1 MSKYESEIEL
11 DNHPSAKSTR
21 SKKKSKVNR
30 HKFLN
35 RLLMILL
42 IGSVAGYSLYSYFKN
57 PTELVQLRFGTV
69 QLTSKHAG
77 IILRDEVVVY
87 SMNAGVFTPEVLDG
101 ERVKKNQRIGALVV
115 DEKVASK
122 TDDSPTAEAPSVIP
136 DVIGTQPVLV
146 DQKTLETEARGI
158 YDTLIQALKGKRF
171 IEAENMKKELNFKLD
186 RLKRLKEESSAN
198 AFYLQANRTGS
209 VGSQSASTGQTIPIQ
224 AIESGLVTYY
234 FDQMEAQLH
243 YENRYKIMFEQLFKS
258 EIPTQNRQTLG
269 AKPKEALFKIVSPEV
284 WYLACQIGLNEFDL
298 FKREAKVTVQLGTEQ
313 VEARVE
319 ETFASGQDG
328 VLILRLTQQA
338 SMMHNQRKVAVTL
351 VRDEVKGLLM
361 PKDSLVKKDGQDGVY
376 SVNRNRQVVF
386 KPVQIIASKE
396 SDYIVIEGHFTRV
409 NDKGE
414 TIQIQTLQ
422 EGEQI
427 LRTIGNRV
435 EGDILE

>member
-1 MSKYESEIEL
+1 MPKNQSQFESDSNRSTNKIPSK
-11 DNHPSAKSTR
+11 R
-21 SKKKSKVNR
+21 KSKVNR
-30 HKFLN
+30 HKFFN
-35 RLLMILL
+35 RLLMLLL
-42 IGSVAGYSLYSYFKN
+42 IGSVIGYGLYSYFKS
-57 PTELVQLRFGTV
+57 PTELVHLRYGTV
-69 QLTSKHAG
+69 QLTSNHAG
-77 IILRDEVVVY
+77 VILRDEVVVY

-101 ERVKKNQRIGALVV
+101 ERVKKNQRIGAMLIS
-115 DEKVASK
+115 EKPPA
-122 TDDSPTAEAPSVIP
+122 AEGLQATQTPSVLP
-136 DVIGTQPVLV
+136 DVIAAQPVLV
-146 DQKTLETEARGI
+146 DQKTLEGEARAI
-158 YDTLIQALKGKRF
+158 YVTMIDALKSRRF
-171 IEAENMKKELNFKLD
+171 VEAENMKKELNFKLD

-209 VGSQSASTGQTIPIQ
+209 VGSQNATSGQTIPIQ
-224 AIESGLVTYY
+224 AIESGLVSYY

-258 EIPTQNRQTLG
+258 EIPTQNHQALG
-269 AKPKEALFKIVSPEV
+269 AKPQEPLFKIVSPEV
-284 WYLACQIGLNEFDL
+284 WYLACQISLDEFDL

-313 VEARVE
+313 VDGRVE
-319 ETFASGQDG
+319 ETFASGAEG

-351 VRDEVKGLLM
+351 VRDEVKGLLL
-361 PKDSLVKKDGQDGVY
+361 PKDALVKKDGQDGAY

-386 KPVQIIASKE
+386 KPVHIIATKE
-396 SDYIVIEGHFTRV
+396 SDYIVVEGHFTRV

-427 LRTIGNRV
+427 LRTIGNLV